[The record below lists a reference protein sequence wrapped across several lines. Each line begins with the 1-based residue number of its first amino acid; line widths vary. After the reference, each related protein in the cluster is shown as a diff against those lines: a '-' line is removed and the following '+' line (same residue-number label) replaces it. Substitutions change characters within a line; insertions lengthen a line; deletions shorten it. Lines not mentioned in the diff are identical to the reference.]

1 MSDMPPG
8 VMEMMLKIWR
18 DNANLRILILPRDA
32 WTALAVIQFATRNPQ
47 LSDEQRNA
55 ATCVGRI
62 LQEALTLRMPDAA
75 PYLEDGWNPAKDVPR

>member
-32 WTALAVIQFATRNPQ
+32 WTALAVIQFSTRNPQ

-55 ATCVGRI
+55 AIRVGRI
-62 LQEALTLRMPDAA
+62 LQDALTLRW
-75 PYLEDGWNPAKDVPR
+75 LREHEDWNPN